1 MICLFKKAKS
11 LGMKTVL
18 THLSNEYYVGAP
30 QELLAENT
38 VVNGKY
44 KNKLCGYYY
53 TELCPSRQ
61 DGEKLLLDSFDALM
75 EFATQCIDA
84 KNAVLN
90 SKPWAPCYVTFTW
103 IPQDIEYVFNPWD
116 EDTVEEAFELLD
128 EDFKNALRHAKKDIE
143 E

>member
-1 MICLFKKAKS
+1 MI
-11 LGMKTVL
+11 T
-18 THLSNEYYVGAP
+18 TNRPAP
-30 QELLAENT
+30 YAVAVESAIE
-38 VVNGKY
+38 
-44 KNKLCGYYY
+44 
-53 TELCPSRQ
+53 TEVWHFR
-61 DGEKLLLDSFDALM
+61 DYFDALK

-103 IPQDIEYVFNPWD
+103 IPQNIEYAFSPWD

-128 EDFKNALRHAKKDIE
+128 EDFKNALWYAKKDIE